1 MGTEW
6 AWPLAPSHRTPV
18 ARTPRPP
25 RPFARAALRALGAQ
39 VDSQGQ
45 PTTKCIDSGHSANDH
60 RAAEKDVRVSL
71 DLRSTGEKTVD
82 RWLRMMAAGKEN
94 AQKTEMLATLRRHEF
109 GDACECTE
117 DLLAFEAAGGGAG
130 AMGTSI
136 AAWAR
141 FATHVGACTSE
152 QACDPGAIRK
162 ALKASGHEGTYAVPA
177 TCDLV
182 YNCDELKEALLRRG
196 TPEVQKMF
204 RPAAELRQRNISD
217 AGDDGSPDDSCLR
230 WCARAFDKY
239 PGQREQDII
248 RACDAC
254 RKA

>member
-1 MGTEW
+1 M
-6 AWPLAPSHRTPV
+6 
-18 ARTPRPP
+18 
-25 RPFARAALRALGAQ
+25 
-39 VDSQGQ
+39 D
-45 PTTKCIDSGHSANDH
+45 
-60 RAAEKDVRVSL
+60 
-71 DLRSTGEKTVD
+71 
-82 RWLRMMAAGKEN
+82 
-94 AQKTEMLATLRRHEF
+94 
-109 GDACECTE
+109 
-117 DLLAFEAAGGGAG
+117 
-130 AMGTSI
+130 TSV

-152 QACDPGAIRK
+152 QACDAAAIRK

-204 RPAAELRQRNISD
+204 RPTAELRLRNISD

-239 PGQREQDII
+239 PGQREEDII

>member
-1 MGTEW
+1 MSDCGVMGKTNQHPRGFMSRL
-6 AWPLAPSHRTPV
+6 ARSQKGNVVAIVAAAIIPLAALIGGGLDMGR
-18 ARTPRPP
+18 AYM
-25 RPFARAALRALGAQ
+25 ARA
-39 VDSQGQ
+39 
-45 PTTKCIDSGHSANDH
+45 
-60 RAAEKDVRVSL
+60 
-71 DLRSTGEKTVD
+71 
-82 RWLRMMAAGKEN
+82 RM
-94 AQKTEMLATLRRHEF
+94 Q
-109 GDACECTE
+109 
-117 DLLAFEAAGGGAG
+117 
-130 AMGTSI
+130 
-136 AAWAR
+136 
-141 FATHVGACTSE
+141 
-152 QACDPGAIRK
+152 QACDAAAIRK

-204 RPAAELRQRNISD
+204 RPAAELRLRNISD

-239 PGQREQDII
+239 PGQREEDII